1 MKAGHVC
8 LLLLMCASAALTAC
22 GNTPNKKTAFAFGK
36 KESAWKMINGQS
48 VRKGT

>member
-36 KESAWKMINGQS
+36 RSLHGK
-48 VRKGT
+48 

>member
-22 GNTPNKKTAFAFGK
+22 GNTPHNRQHLPLGK
-36 KESAWKMINGQS
+36 RSLHGK
-48 VRKGT
+48 